1 MDDTLNNN
9 NSGKELSKLINIV
22 KTLRG
27 PNGCKWD
34 KAQTHQSL
42 TPYLLE
48 EAYEVTESI
57 NEENPQKLKEEL
69 GDLLLHIVFQAEL
82 GEEENNFTLADS
94 IKNISEKLVRRHPH
108 VFSNTKVDSI
118 KDIKKNWEEIK
129 LKEGR
134 TSLMEGLPKTLP
146 ALLQAQRVQLRASE
160 VGFDWAEIDDVWDK
174 VLEELKELKDAIK
187 TKNQEKIRG
196 ELGDLLFSIVNL
208 SRFLN
213 VNTEE
218 ALRGTVKKF
227 VNRFKSIEEEL
238 SSNGIEIKNA
248 SLSEMDKLWDK
259 IKAKEKKLSLNQ

>member
-1 MDDTLNNN
+1 MMSRNNQVIEQF
-9 NSGKELSKLINIV
+9 KRLISIV

-27 PNGCKWD
+27 PSGCEWD
-34 KAQTHQSL
+34 RAQDSGSL
-42 TPYLLE
+42 SPYFLE

-227 VNRFKSIEEEL
+227 VNRNKSGFDLLQER
-238 SSNGIEIKNA
+238 KN
-248 SLSEMDKLWDK
+248 
-259 IKAKEKKLSLNQ
+259 

>member
-1 MDDTLNNN
+1 MK
-9 NSGKELSKLINIV
+9 NSDPSKELSKLINIV

-48 EAYEVTESI
+48 EAYEVIESI
-57 NEENPQKLKEEL
+57 DEDNLQKLKEEL

-82 GEEENNFTLADS
+82 GEEKGNFTLTDS
-94 IKNISEKLVRRHPH
+94 IKTINEKLVRRHPH
-108 VFSNTKVDSI
+108 VFSDIKVNSI
-118 KDIKKNWEEIK
+118 KEIKKNWEEIK

-160 VGFDWAEIDDVWDK
+160 VGFDWKKIDGVWDK
-174 VLEELKELKDAIK
+174 VLEELKELKEAIE
-187 TKNQEKIRG
+187 TKNHEKIRN
-196 ELGDLLFSIVNL
+196 ELGDLLFSLVNL

-238 SSNGIEIKNA
+238 SSNGVEIKNS
-248 SLSEMDKLWDK
+248 SLSKMDQLWNK
-259 IKAKEKKLSLNQ
+259 IKTKEKI

>member
-1 MDDTLNNN
+1 MK
-9 NSGKELSKLINIV
+9 NSDPSKELSKLINIV

-48 EAYEVTESI
+48 EAYEVIESI
-57 NEENPQKLKEEL
+57 DEDNLQKLKEEL

-82 GEEENNFTLADS
+82 GEEKGNFTLTDS
-94 IKNISEKLVRRHPH
+94 IKIISEKLVRRHPH
-108 VFSNTKVDSI
+108 VFSDIKVNSI
-118 KDIKKNWEEIK
+118 KEIKKNWEEIK

-160 VGFDWAEIDDVWDK
+160 VGFDWEKIDGVWDK
-174 VLEELKELKDAIK
+174 VLEELKELKEAIE
-187 TKNQEKIRG
+187 TKNHEKIRN
-196 ELGDLLFSIVNL
+196 ELGDLLFSLVNL
-208 SRFLN
+208 SRFLD

-218 ALRGTVKKF
+218 ALRSTVKKF
-227 VNRFKSIEEEL
+227 VNRFKSIEKEL
-238 SSNGIEIKNA
+238 SSNSIEIQNA
-248 SLSEMDKLWDK
+248 SLSEMDQLWNK
-259 IKAKEKKLSLNQ
+259 IKTKEKI

>member
-1 MDDTLNNN
+1 MK
-9 NSGKELSKLINIV
+9 NSDPNKELSKLIKIV

-48 EAYEVTESI
+48 EAYEVIESI
-57 NEENPQKLKEEL
+57 DEYNLQKLKEEL

-82 GEEENNFTLADS
+82 GEEKGNFTLTDS
-94 IKNISEKLVRRHPH
+94 IKIISKKLVRRHPH
-108 VFSNTKVDSI
+108 VFSDTEVNSI
-118 KDIKKNWEEIK
+118 KEIKKNWEEIK

-160 VGFDWAEIDDVWDK
+160 VGFDWEKIDGVWDK
-174 VLEELKELKDAIK
+174 VLEELKELKEATE
-187 TKNQEKIRG
+187 TKNHEKIRN
-196 ELGDLLFSIVNL
+196 ELGDLLFSLVNL

-238 SSNGIEIKNA
+238 SSNGVEIKNS
-248 SLSEMDKLWDK
+248 SLSKMDQLWNK
-259 IKAKEKKLSLNQ
+259 IKTKEKL

>member
-1 MDDTLNNN
+1 MK
-9 NSGKELSKLINIV
+9 NSDPSKELSKLINIV

-48 EAYEVTESI
+48 EAYEVIESI
-57 NEENPQKLKEEL
+57 DEDNLQKLKEEL

-82 GEEENNFTLADS
+82 GEEKGNFTLTDS
-94 IKNISEKLVRRHPH
+94 IKIISEKLVRRHPH
-108 VFSNTKVDSI
+108 VFSDIKVNSI
-118 KDIKKNWEEIK
+118 KEINKNWEEIK

-160 VGFDWAEIDDVWDK
+160 VGFDWKKIDGVWDK
-174 VLEELKELKDAIK
+174 VLEELKELKEAIE
-187 TKNQEKIRG
+187 TKNHEKIRN
-196 ELGDLLFSIVNL
+196 ELGDLLFSLVNL
-208 SRFLN
+208 SRFLD

-218 ALRGTVKKF
+218 ALRSTVKKF

-238 SSNGIEIKNA
+238 SSNSIEIQNA
-248 SLSEMDKLWDK
+248 SLSKMDQLWNK
-259 IKAKEKKLSLNQ
+259 IKTKEKI